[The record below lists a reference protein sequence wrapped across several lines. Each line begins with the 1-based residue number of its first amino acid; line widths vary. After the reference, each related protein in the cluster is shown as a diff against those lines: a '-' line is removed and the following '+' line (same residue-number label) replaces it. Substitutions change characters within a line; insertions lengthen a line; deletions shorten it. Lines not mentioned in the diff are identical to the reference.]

1 MAVPESFVWKLSA
14 WCFLQHPLTAG
25 SQDVM
30 VVVQCAPQQQH
41 TLPAASAA
49 ARDTIKAFADSV
61 TKSTSGK
68 LVKAYRRL
76 SGHTGSA
83 TTLDQQTIRQWRKQT
98 ALMWVWLL
106 SSLVV
111 VMFVPLF
118 VAPGALLLASL
129 TASALGV
136 IAVVMHSLGDR
147 LAASG
152 EDGSSSRQQ
161 ALGWSAVLACYSC
174 AAWDRGAGLPCTL
187 HNHT

>member
-1 MAVPESFVWKLSA
+1 ML
-14 WCFLQHPLTAG
+14 LLTAG

-41 TLPAASAA
+41 SLPAASAT
-49 ARDTIKAFADSV
+49 ARDSIKAFADSV

-83 TTLDQQTIRQWRKQT
+83 NTLDQATIRQWRRQT

-147 LAASG
+147 LAESG
-152 EDGSSSRQQ
+152 EPLK
-161 ALGWSAVLACYSC
+161 AAV
-174 AAWDRGAGLPCTL
+174 T
-187 HNHT
+187 

>member
-1 MAVPESFVWKLSA
+1 M
-14 WCFLQHPLTAG
+14 
-25 SQDVM
+25 
-30 VVVQCAPQQQH
+30 VQCAPQQQH
-41 TLPAASAA
+41 SLPAASAA

-83 TTLDQQTIRQWRKQT
+83 NALSQQTIRQWRRQT

-147 LAASG
+147 LAESG
-152 EDGSSSRQQ
+152 EDGSSSSWLQ
-161 ALGWSAVLACYSC
+161 AVCWSEVASSYSC
-174 AAWDRGAGLPCTL
+174 AAGGEGVQGSLAHCLMRRPTQLA
-187 HNHT
+187 HTSLV

>member
-1 MAVPESFVWKLSA
+1 M
-14 WCFLQHPLTAG
+14 
-25 SQDVM
+25 
-30 VVVQCAPQQQH
+30 VQCAPQQQH
-41 TLPAASAA
+41 TLPAASATS
-49 ARDTIKAFADSV
+49 RDTIKAFADSV

-83 TTLDQQTIRQWRKQT
+83 NALNQQTIRQWRRQT

-147 LAASG
+147 LAESG
-152 EDGSSSRQQ
+152 EDASSSWLQ
-161 ALGWSAVLACYSC
+161 ALGWSGVACYSC
-174 AAWDRGAGLPCTL
+174 AAGEEGVQGSLALCLMRRRTQLTL
-187 HNHT
+187 TSLVRQY